1 MPKLVVKVDHTKT
14 KKKIQKENKILVKEK
29 NEDRHVGF
37 KAYGDDGETGG
48 TKLGKN
54 GIVECPRRSA
64 RRPRGRRRT
73 TRASRGTPSSA
84 PRGSA

>member
-37 KAYGDDGETGG
+37 KAYGDDGETHRLCSTSGDPP
-48 TKLGKN
+48 
-54 GIVECPRRSA
+54 VHA
-64 RRPRGRRRT
+64 
-73 TRASRGTPSSA
+73 ASA
-84 PRGSA
+84 PDGKTAACGVQRDRPLSLSDL